1 MEKMMK
7 KVAIATTIASAVGVN
22 AVIDNTAKADS
33 VTPTQAK
40 TQTKTD
46 QVQANVDTAKQDLDL
61 ASTNVKEAQSKVD
74 SATQANQSANKDVT
88 EKNQVASDAQVALDQ
103 AKTEQTI
110 AENKVKDAQKVIE
123 SANSETTKTEIAD
136 KTNQLNELK
145 QKQTQITNNLSN
157 VQAIQGQKENQNN
170 KAQSELSQAQSTYNQ
185 AEKKVNDLRAKLDAN
200 NIDNLTNDK
209 TKAEAKV
216 NKIQS
221 ELDMANKANKDK
233 AQAVE
238 AATKKVN
245 DATVVAAQAK
255 ANLDKS
261 QSELAKAQAALAAL
275 ENSKTEVLNIIQVPK
290 GYTLEGLKAASEDNN
305 ATFEA
310 ISESGIDLNKK
321 FNYSQADVN
330 EKVDYQHLTHEQL
343 VEINKYAISLI
354 NQMREHF
361 GLKDLI
367 LNEEGLK
374 ITKTIADGYQAK
386 RESIMKGNSHDK
398 ELLDKRAENIGSS
411 SVYDTVRTNIPAMQV
426 KAAKDVSY
434 REYNS
439 NYISISTMADLK
451 ANIYTAILA
460 LFFDDARSNYGH
472 ALSFLNEHYKYVAVA
487 PSVIDGRVDNYP
499 GYGNAYINFLDWH
512 FVFPGYTT
520 WNDGKYTYY
529 SGNEND
535 KLNPAQDIDLSKA
548 TVDTTAAKAELNS
561 LQGKVAAAK
570 ENVSEAQKVLD
581 KANKEL
587 NLAKVSNGATSDVKK
602 LQSNLAQAK
611 QELKD
616 INNKLA
622 NAEQNGTTLKQQE
635 LQAAN
640 KAKDEALKNLQAKQV
655 DADKANKELLAANAK
670 VNAAQKVVDEL
681 NAKVVAVQK
690 ELTELNDL
698 VNKGNAAKAELNSF
712 QGKVAAA
719 KENVSEA
726 QKVLDKANEELNLA
740 KVEASQTAQALDKAK
755 TELDQAVAKQQAA
768 LDNYN
773 KALNSQKI
781 SQEVDRN
788 IQKQTEEKK
797 ENKADSGKK
806 SEFTSN
812 KVIKEAKTNVK
823 EANTFKKQHVS
834 VSKASVLP
842 ATQLPQTGNKTE
854 NQSVWGLVSLAIAG
868 ILGLVGY
875 NKQKKNN

>member
-548 TVDTTAAKAELNS
+548 TVDTTAAKAD
-561 LQGKVAAAK
+561 VAKKQAAYNTAKAENDKAVATLTAAK
-570 ENVSEAQKVLD
+570 EE
-581 KANKEL
+581 
-587 NLAKVSNGATSDVKK
+587 LAKVSNGATSDVKT

-622 NAEQNGTTLKQQE
+622 NAEQNGTTLKQE

-640 KAKDEALKNLQAKQV
+640 KAKVEALKNLQAKQV

-681 NAKVVAVQK
+681 NAKVAAVQK

-698 VNKGNAAKAELNSF
+698 VNKGNAAKAELNSL

-719 KENVSEA
+719 RENVSEA

-823 EANTFKKQHVS
+823 ETNTFKKQHVS

>member
-245 DATVVAAQAK
+245 DATVAAAQAK

-290 GYTLEGLKAASEDNN
+290 EYTLEGLKAASEDNN

-460 LFFDDARSNYGH
+460 LFFDDSRSNYGH
-472 ALSFLNEHYKYVAVA
+472 ALSFLNKHYKYVAVA

-512 FVFPGYTT
+512 FIFPGYTT

-561 LQGKVAAAK
+561 L
-570 ENVSEAQKVLD
+570 
-581 KANKEL
+581 
-587 NLAKVSNGATSDVKK
+587 
-602 LQSNLAQAK
+602 
-611 QELKD
+611 
-616 INNKLA
+616 
-622 NAEQNGTTLKQQE
+622 
-635 LQAAN
+635 
-640 KAKDEALKNLQAKQV
+640 
-655 DADKANKELLAANAK
+655 
-670 VNAAQKVVDEL
+670 
-681 NAKVVAVQK
+681 
-690 ELTELNDL
+690 
-698 VNKGNAAKAELNSF
+698 

-868 ILGLVGY
+868 MLGLVGY

>member
-22 AVIDNTAKADS
+22 AVIDNTVKADS

-245 DATVVAAQAK
+245 DATVAAAQAK

-310 ISESGIDLNKK
+310 ISKSGIDLNKK

-386 RESIMKGNSHDK
+386 RESIMKGDSHDK

-434 REYNS
+434 KEYNS

-548 TVDTTAAKAELNS
+548 TVDTTAAKAD
-561 LQGKVAAAK
+561 VAKKQAAYNTAKAENDKAVATLTAAK
-570 ENVSEAQKVLD
+570 
-581 KANKEL
+581 KE
-587 NLAKVSNGATSDVKK
+587 LAKVNNGTTSDVKT
-602 LQSNLAQAK
+602 LQPKLAQAK

-622 NAEQNGTTLKQQE
+622 NAEQNGTTLKQE

-681 NAKVVAVQK
+681 NAKVAAVQK
-690 ELTELNDL
+690 ELTELNNL
-698 VNKGNAAKAELNSF
+698 VNKGNAAKAELNSL
-712 QGKVAAA
+712 QGKVVAA

>member
-1 MEKMMK
+1 I
-7 KVAIATTIASAVGVN
+7 VIPPAIFFYYSTLF
-22 AVIDNTAKADS
+22 DS
-33 VTPTQAK
+33 RFK
-40 TQTKTD
+40 TLQ
-46 QVQANVDTAKQDLDL
+46 
-61 ASTNVKEAQSKVD
+61 
-74 SATQANQSANKDVT
+74 
-88 EKNQVASDAQVALDQ
+88 
-103 AKTEQTI
+103 
-110 AENKVKDAQKVIE
+110 
-123 SANSETTKTEIAD
+123 
-136 KTNQLNELK
+136 
-145 QKQTQITNNLSN
+145 
-157 VQAIQGQKENQNN
+157 QNH
-170 KAQSELSQAQSTYNQ
+170 
-185 AEKKVNDLRAKLDAN
+185 
-200 NIDNLTNDK
+200 
-209 TKAEAKV
+209 
-216 NKIQS
+216 KIQS

-245 DATVVAAQAK
+245 DATVAAAQAK

-261 QSELAKAQAALAAL
+261 QSERAKAQAALAAL

-290 GYTLEGLKAASEDNN
+290 EYTLEGLKAASEDNN

-460 LFFDDARSNYGH
+460 LFFDDSRSNYGH

-548 TVDTTAAKAELNS
+548 TVNTTAAKAELDKKQEAYN
-561 LQGKVAAAK
+561 AAK
-570 ENVSEAQKVLD
+570 TEND
-581 KANKEL
+581 KAVATLKTAKAEL
-587 NLAKVSNGATSDVKK
+587 DKVSNGSTSDVKK

-640 KAKDEALKNLQAKQV
+640 TAKEALKNLQAKKV
-655 DADKANKELLAANAK
+655 DANKANKELVVAQAN
-670 VNAAQKVVDEL
+670 VEAAQKAATEL
-681 NAKVVAVQK
+681 NNKVAAVRQ

-698 VNKGNAAKAELNSF
+698 VGKGNKAQAELSSL
-712 QGKVAAA
+712 QTKVEAA
-719 KENVSEA
+719 KENVKAA

-740 KVEASQTAQALDKAK
+740 KVEATQTAQALDKAK
-755 TELDQAVAKQQAA
+755 TELDQAVAKQQVA

-797 ENKADSGKK
+797 ENKVDSGKK

-823 EANTFKKQHVS
+823 EANTFKKQHVKEVNTFKKQHVS

-854 NQSVWGLVSLAIAG
+854 NQSIWGLVSLAIAG
-868 ILGLVGY
+868 MLGLVGY

>member
-1 MEKMMK
+1 
-7 KVAIATTIASAVGVN
+7 
-22 AVIDNTAKADS
+22 
-33 VTPTQAK
+33 
-40 TQTKTD
+40 
-46 QVQANVDTAKQDLDL
+46 DL
-61 ASTNVKEAQSKVD
+61 K
-74 SATQANQSANKDVT
+74 
-88 EKNQVASDAQVALDQ
+88 
-103 AKTEQTI
+103 
-110 AENKVKDAQKVIE
+110 
-123 SANSETTKTEIAD
+123 
-136 KTNQLNELK
+136 
-145 QKQTQITNNLSN
+145 
-157 VQAIQGQKENQNN
+157 
-170 KAQSELSQAQSTYNQ
+170 
-185 AEKKVNDLRAKLDAN
+185 AKLDAN

-245 DATVVAAQAK
+245 DATVAAAQAK

-305 ATFEA
+305 ATFKA
-310 ISESGIDLNKK
+310 ISKRGIDLNKK
-321 FNYSQADVN
+321 FNYQYLTN
-330 EKVDYQHLTHEQL
+330 EKL

-354 NQMREHF
+354 NKMREHF
-361 GLKDLI
+361 RLKDLI

-374 ITKTIADGYQAK
+374 ITKTIDDGYQAN
-386 RESIMKGNSHDK
+386 RETIMNGDGHDT

-434 REYNS
+434 REYSS

-460 LFFDDARSNYGH
+460 LFFDDSRSNYGH

-548 TVDTTAAKAELNS
+548 TVDTTAAKAELAKKQEAYN
-561 LQGKVAAAK
+561 AAK
-570 ENVSEAQKVLD
+570 TEND
-581 KANKEL
+581 KAVATLDTAKAE
-587 NLAKVSNGATSDVKK
+587 LAKVSKTSDVKT

-616 INNKLA
+616 INNKL
-622 NAEQNGTTLKQQE
+622 
-635 LQAAN
+635 
-640 KAKDEALKNLQAKQV
+640 
-655 DADKANKELLAANAK
+655 
-670 VNAAQKVVDEL
+670 
-681 NAKVVAVQK
+681 
-690 ELTELNDL
+690 
-698 VNKGNAAKAELNSF
+698 
-712 QGKVAAA
+712 
-719 KENVSEA
+719 
-726 QKVLDKANEELNLA
+726 
-740 KVEASQTAQALDKAK
+740 
-755 TELDQAVAKQQAA
+755 
-768 LDNYN
+768 
-773 KALNSQKI
+773 
-781 SQEVDRN
+781 
-788 IQKQTEEKK
+788 
-797 ENKADSGKK
+797 
-806 SEFTSN
+806 
-812 KVIKEAKTNVK
+812 
-823 EANTFKKQHVS
+823 
-834 VSKASVLP
+834 
-842 ATQLPQTGNKTE
+842 
-854 NQSVWGLVSLAIAG
+854 
-868 ILGLVGY
+868 
-875 NKQKKNN
+875 

>member
-1 MEKMMK
+1 M
-7 KVAIATTIASAVGVN
+7 
-22 AVIDNTAKADS
+22 
-33 VTPTQAK
+33 
-40 TQTKTD
+40 
-46 QVQANVDTAKQDLDL
+46 
-61 ASTNVKEAQSKVD
+61 
-74 SATQANQSANKDVT
+74 
-88 EKNQVASDAQVALDQ
+88 
-103 AKTEQTI
+103 
-110 AENKVKDAQKVIE
+110 
-123 SANSETTKTEIAD
+123 
-136 KTNQLNELK
+136 
-145 QKQTQITNNLSN
+145 
-157 VQAIQGQKENQNN
+157 
-170 KAQSELSQAQSTYNQ
+170 
-185 AEKKVNDLRAKLDAN
+185 
-200 NIDNLTNDK
+200 
-209 TKAEAKV
+209 
-216 NKIQS
+216 
-221 ELDMANKANKDK
+221 
-233 AQAVE
+233 
-238 AATKKVN
+238 
-245 DATVVAAQAK
+245 
-255 ANLDKS
+255 
-261 QSELAKAQAALAAL
+261 
-275 ENSKTEVLNIIQVPK
+275 
-290 GYTLEGLKAASEDNN
+290 
-305 ATFEA
+305 
-310 ISESGIDLNKK
+310 
-321 FNYSQADVN
+321 
-330 EKVDYQHLTHEQL
+330 KVDYQHLTHEQL

-386 RESIMKGNSHDK
+386 RESIMNGDGHDT

-460 LFFDDARSNYGH
+460 LFFDDSRSNYGH

-581 KANKEL
+581 KANEEL
-587 NLAKVSNGATSDVKK
+587 NLAKVSNGATSDVATLQAK
-602 LQSNLAQAK
+602 LNQAK
-611 QELKD
+611 QELEN
-616 INNKLA
+616 INNKIV
-622 NAEQNGTTLKQQE
+622 NAEQNTKTFKQE
-635 LQAAN
+635 LKVANAA
-640 KAKDEALKNLQAKQV
+640 KGEALKNLQAKKA
-655 DADKANKELLAANAK
+655 DAGKANKELVVAQAN
-670 VNAAQKVVDEL
+670 VEAAQKAATEL
-681 NAKVVAVQK
+681 NNKVAAVQQ

-698 VNKGNAAKAELNSF
+698 VGKGNKAQAELSSL
-712 QGKVAAA
+712 QTKVEAA
-719 KENVSEA
+719 KENVKAA

-740 KVEASQTAQALDKAK
+740 KVEATQTAQALDKAK
-755 TELDQAVAKQQAA
+755 TELDQAVAKQQVA

-854 NQSVWGLVSLAIAG
+854 NQSIWGLVSLAIAG
-868 ILGLVGY
+868 MLGLVGY

>member
-238 AATKKVN
+238 TATKKVN

-460 LFFDDARSNYGH
+460 LFFDDSRSNYGH
-472 ALSFLNEHYKYVAVA
+472 ALSFLNKHYKYVAVA

-512 FVFPGYTT
+512 FIFPGYTT

-548 TVDTTAAKAELNS
+548 TVDTTAAKAELDKKQKAYN
-561 LQGKVAAAK
+561 AAK
-570 ENVSEAQKVLD
+570 TEND
-581 KANKEL
+581 KAVATL
-587 NLAKVSNGATSDVKK
+587 NTAKAELAKVSNGATSDVKK
-602 LQSNLAQAK
+602 LQFNLAQAK

-622 NAEQNGTTLKQQE
+622 NAEQNGTTLKQE

-655 DADKANKELLAANAK
+655 DADKANKELVVAQAN
-670 VNAAQKVVDEL
+670 VEAAQKAATEL
-681 NAKVVAVQK
+681 NNKVAAVQK

-698 VNKGNAAKAELNSF
+698 VNKGNAAKAELNSL

-719 KENVSEA
+719 RENVSEA

-823 EANTFKKQHVS
+823 ETNTFKKQHVS

>member
-1 MEKMMK
+1 M
-7 KVAIATTIASAVGVN
+7 
-22 AVIDNTAKADS
+22 
-33 VTPTQAK
+33 
-40 TQTKTD
+40 
-46 QVQANVDTAKQDLDL
+46 
-61 ASTNVKEAQSKVD
+61 
-74 SATQANQSANKDVT
+74 
-88 EKNQVASDAQVALDQ
+88 
-103 AKTEQTI
+103 
-110 AENKVKDAQKVIE
+110 
-123 SANSETTKTEIAD
+123 
-136 KTNQLNELK
+136 
-145 QKQTQITNNLSN
+145 
-157 VQAIQGQKENQNN
+157 
-170 KAQSELSQAQSTYNQ
+170 
-185 AEKKVNDLRAKLDAN
+185 
-200 NIDNLTNDK
+200 
-209 TKAEAKV
+209 
-216 NKIQS
+216 
-221 ELDMANKANKDK
+221 
-233 AQAVE
+233 
-238 AATKKVN
+238 
-245 DATVVAAQAK
+245 
-255 ANLDKS
+255 
-261 QSELAKAQAALAAL
+261 
-275 ENSKTEVLNIIQVPK
+275 
-290 GYTLEGLKAASEDNN
+290 
-305 ATFEA
+305 
-310 ISESGIDLNKK
+310 
-321 FNYSQADVN
+321 
-330 EKVDYQHLTHEQL
+330 
-343 VEINKYAISLI
+343 
-354 NQMREHF
+354 
-361 GLKDLI
+361 
-367 LNEEGLK
+367 NEEGLK

-386 RESIMKGNSHDK
+386 RESIMNGDGHDT

-434 REYNS
+434 REYSS

-487 PSVIDGRVDNYP
+487 PSVIDGRVDNHP

-548 TVDTTAAKAELNS
+548 TVDTTAAKAELDKKQEAYN
-561 LQGKVAAAK
+561 AAK
-570 ENVSEAQKVLD
+570 TEND
-581 KANKEL
+581 KAVATLKTAKAEL
-587 NLAKVSNGATSDVKK
+587 DKVSNGATSDVKK

-655 DADKANKELLAANAK
+655 DADKDNKELLAANAK

-681 NAKVVAVQK
+681 NAKVAAVQK
-690 ELTELNDL
+690 ELTELNNL
-698 VNKGNAAKAELNSF
+698 VNKGNAAKAELNSL

-740 KVEASQTAQALDKAK
+740 KVEANQTAQALDKAK

-868 ILGLVGY
+868 MLGLVGY

>member
-1 MEKMMK
+1 
-7 KVAIATTIASAVGVN
+7 
-22 AVIDNTAKADS
+22 
-33 VTPTQAK
+33 
-40 TQTKTD
+40 
-46 QVQANVDTAKQDLDL
+46 
-61 ASTNVKEAQSKVD
+61 
-74 SATQANQSANKDVT
+74 
-88 EKNQVASDAQVALDQ
+88 
-103 AKTEQTI
+103 
-110 AENKVKDAQKVIE
+110 
-123 SANSETTKTEIAD
+123 
-136 KTNQLNELK
+136 
-145 QKQTQITNNLSN
+145 
-157 VQAIQGQKENQNN
+157 
-170 KAQSELSQAQSTYNQ
+170 
-185 AEKKVNDLRAKLDAN
+185 
-200 NIDNLTNDK
+200 
-209 TKAEAKV
+209 
-216 NKIQS
+216 
-221 ELDMANKANKDK
+221 
-233 AQAVE
+233 
-238 AATKKVN
+238 
-245 DATVVAAQAK
+245 
-255 ANLDKS
+255 
-261 QSELAKAQAALAAL
+261 QAALAAL

-305 ATFEA
+305 ATFKA
-310 ISESGIDLNKK
+310 ISESGIDSNKK

-386 RESIMKGNSHDK
+386 RKSIMKGDGHDK

-460 LFFDDARSNYGH
+460 LFFADARSNYGH
-472 ALSFLNEHYKYVAVA
+472 ALSFLNKHYKYVAVA
-487 PSVIDGRVDNYP
+487 PSVIDGKVDNYP
-499 GYGNAYINFLDWH
+499 DYGNAYINFLDWH

-548 TVDTTAAKAELNS
+548 TVDTTAAKAELAKKQEAYN
-561 LQGKVAAAK
+561 AAK
-570 ENVSEAQKVLD
+570 TEND
-581 KANKEL
+581 KAVATLDTAKAE
-587 NLAKVSNGATSDVKK
+587 LAKVSKTSDVKT

-622 NAEQNGTTLKQQE
+622 NAEQNGTTLKQE

-640 KAKDEALKNLQAKQV
+640 KAKDEALKNLQAKKV
-655 DADKANKELLAANAK
+655 DAGKANKELVVAQAN
-670 VNAAQKVVDEL
+670 VEAAQKAATEL
-681 NAKVVAVQK
+681 NNKVAAVRQ

-698 VNKGNAAKAELNSF
+698 VGKGNKAQAELSSL
-712 QGKVAAA
+712 QTKVEAA
-719 KENVSEA
+719 KENVKAA

-740 KVEASQTAQALDKAK
+740 KVEATQTAQALDKAK
-755 TELDQAVAKQQAA
+755 TELDQAVAKQQVA

-781 SQEVDRN
+781 S
-788 IQKQTEEKK
+788 
-797 ENKADSGKK
+797 
-806 SEFTSN
+806 
-812 KVIKEAKTNVK
+812 
-823 EANTFKKQHVS
+823 
-834 VSKASVLP
+834 
-842 ATQLPQTGNKTE
+842 
-854 NQSVWGLVSLAIAG
+854 
-868 ILGLVGY
+868 
-875 NKQKKNN
+875 

>member
-548 TVDTTAAKAELNS
+548 TVDITAAKAD
-561 LQGKVAAAK
+561 VAKKQAAYNTAKAENDKAVATLTAAK
-570 ENVSEAQKVLD
+570 
-581 KANKEL
+581 KE
-587 NLAKVSNGATSDVKK
+587 LAKVNNRTTSDVKK

-698 VNKGNAAKAELNSF
+698 VNKGNAAKAELNSL

-823 EANTFKKQHVS
+823 ETNTFKKQHVS

>member
-1 MEKMMK
+1 
-7 KVAIATTIASAVGVN
+7 
-22 AVIDNTAKADS
+22 
-33 VTPTQAK
+33 
-40 TQTKTD
+40 
-46 QVQANVDTAKQDLDL
+46 
-61 ASTNVKEAQSKVD
+61 
-74 SATQANQSANKDVT
+74 
-88 EKNQVASDAQVALDQ
+88 
-103 AKTEQTI
+103 
-110 AENKVKDAQKVIE
+110 
-123 SANSETTKTEIAD
+123 
-136 KTNQLNELK
+136 
-145 QKQTQITNNLSN
+145 
-157 VQAIQGQKENQNN
+157 
-170 KAQSELSQAQSTYNQ
+170 
-185 AEKKVNDLRAKLDAN
+185 
-200 NIDNLTNDK
+200 
-209 TKAEAKV
+209 
-216 NKIQS
+216 
-221 ELDMANKANKDK
+221 MANKANKDK

-290 GYTLEGLKAASEDNN
+290 EYTLEGLKAASEDNN
-305 ATFEA
+305 ATFKA

-386 RESIMKGNSHDK
+386 RESIMNGDGHDT

-460 LFFDDARSNYGH
+460 LFFDDSRSNYGH

-548 TVDTTAAKAELNS
+548 TVNTTAAKAELDKKQEAYN
-561 LQGKVAAAK
+561 AAK
-570 ENVSEAQKVLD
+570 TEND
-581 KANKEL
+581 KAVATLKTAKAEL
-587 NLAKVSNGATSDVKK
+587 DKVSNGSTSDVKK

-640 KAKDEALKNLQAKQV
+640 TAKEALKNLQAKKV
-655 DADKANKELLAANAK
+655 DANKANKELVVAQAN
-670 VNAAQKVVDEL
+670 VEAAQKAATEL
-681 NAKVVAVQK
+681 NNKVAAVQK

-698 VNKGNAAKAELNSF
+698 VNKGNAAKAELNSL

>member
-1 MEKMMK
+1 M
-7 KVAIATTIASAVGVN
+7 N
-22 AVIDNTAKADS
+22 
-33 VTPTQAK
+33 
-40 TQTKTD
+40 
-46 QVQANVDTAKQDLDL
+46 
-61 ASTNVKEAQSKVD
+61 
-74 SATQANQSANKDVT
+74 
-88 EKNQVASDAQVALDQ
+88 
-103 AKTEQTI
+103 
-110 AENKVKDAQKVIE
+110 
-123 SANSETTKTEIAD
+123 
-136 KTNQLNELK
+136 
-145 QKQTQITNNLSN
+145 
-157 VQAIQGQKENQNN
+157 
-170 KAQSELSQAQSTYNQ
+170 
-185 AEKKVNDLRAKLDAN
+185 
-200 NIDNLTNDK
+200 
-209 TKAEAKV
+209 
-216 NKIQS
+216 
-221 ELDMANKANKDK
+221 
-233 AQAVE
+233 
-238 AATKKVN
+238 
-245 DATVVAAQAK
+245 
-255 ANLDKS
+255 KS

-275 ENSKTEVLNIIQVPK
+275 KNSKTEVLNIIQVPK
-290 GYTLEGLKAASEDNN
+290 EYTLEGLKAASEDNN
-305 ATFEA
+305 ATFKA

-330 EKVDYQHLTHEQL
+330 EKVDYQHLTYEQL

-386 RESIMKGNSHDK
+386 RESIMNGDGHDT

-548 TVDTTAAKAELNS
+548 TVDTTAAKAELDKKQKAYN
-561 LQGKVAAAK
+561 AAK
-570 ENVSEAQKVLD
+570 TEND
-581 KANKEL
+581 KAVSTL
-587 NLAKVSNGATSDVKK
+587 NTAKAELAKVSNGATSDVATLQAK
-602 LQSNLAQAK
+602 LNQAK
-611 QELKD
+611 QELEN
-616 INNKLA
+616 INNKIV
-622 NAEQNGTTLKQQE
+622 NAEQNTKTFKQE
-635 LQAAN
+635 LKVANAA
-640 KAKDEALKNLQAKQV
+640 KGEALKNLQAKKA
-655 DADKANKELLAANAK
+655 DADKANKELVVAQAN
-670 VNAAQKVVDEL
+670 VEAAQKAATEL
-681 NAKVVAVQK
+681 NNKVAAVRQ

-698 VNKGNAAKAELNSF
+698 VGKGNKAQAELSSL
-712 QGKVAAA
+712 QTKVEAA
-719 KENVSEA
+719 KENVKAA

-740 KVEASQTAQALDKAK
+740 KVEATQTAQALDKAK
-755 TELDQAVAKQQAA
+755 TELDQAVAKQQVA

-823 EANTFKKQHVS
+823 EANTFKKQHVKEVNTFKKQHVS
-834 VSKASVLP
+834 VSKASILP

-854 NQSVWGLVSLAIAG
+854 NQSIWGLVSLAIAG
-868 ILGLVGY
+868 MLGLVGY

>member
-245 DATVVAAQAK
+245 DATVAAAQAK

-290 GYTLEGLKAASEDNN
+290 EYTLKGLKAASEDNN

-310 ISESGIDLNKK
+310 ISKSGIDLNKK

-386 RESIMKGNSHDK
+386 RESIMKGDSHDK

-548 TVDTTAAKAELNS
+548 TVDTTAAKAELDKKQEAYNAA
-561 LQGKVAAAK
+561 KTENDKAVAALNTA
-570 ENVSEAQKVLD
+570 EA
-581 KANKEL
+581 E
-587 NLAKVSNGATSDVKK
+587 LAKVSKTSDVKT

-622 NAEQNGTTLKQQE
+622 NAEQNGTTLKQE

-655 DADKANKELLAANAK
+655 DVDKANKELLAANAK

-698 VNKGNAAKAELNSF
+698 VNKGNAAKAELNSL

>member
-698 VNKGNAAKAELNSF
+698 VNKGNAAKAELNSL

>member
-1 MEKMMK
+1 MK

-499 GYGNAYINFLDWH
+499 GYGNAYINF
-512 FVFPGYTT
+512 
-520 WNDGKYTYY
+520 
-529 SGNEND
+529 
-535 KLNPAQDIDLSKA
+535 
-548 TVDTTAAKAELNS
+548 
-561 LQGKVAAAK
+561 
-570 ENVSEAQKVLD
+570 
-581 KANKEL
+581 
-587 NLAKVSNGATSDVKK
+587 
-602 LQSNLAQAK
+602 
-611 QELKD
+611 
-616 INNKLA
+616 
-622 NAEQNGTTLKQQE
+622 
-635 LQAAN
+635 
-640 KAKDEALKNLQAKQV
+640 
-655 DADKANKELLAANAK
+655 
-670 VNAAQKVVDEL
+670 
-681 NAKVVAVQK
+681 
-690 ELTELNDL
+690 
-698 VNKGNAAKAELNSF
+698 
-712 QGKVAAA
+712 
-719 KENVSEA
+719 
-726 QKVLDKANEELNLA
+726 
-740 KVEASQTAQALDKAK
+740 
-755 TELDQAVAKQQAA
+755 
-768 LDNYN
+768 
-773 KALNSQKI
+773 
-781 SQEVDRN
+781 
-788 IQKQTEEKK
+788 
-797 ENKADSGKK
+797 
-806 SEFTSN
+806 
-812 KVIKEAKTNVK
+812 
-823 EANTFKKQHVS
+823 
-834 VSKASVLP
+834 
-842 ATQLPQTGNKTE
+842 
-854 NQSVWGLVSLAIAG
+854 
-868 ILGLVGY
+868 
-875 NKQKKNN
+875 

>member
-136 KTNQLNELK
+136 KTNQINELK

-238 AATKKVN
+238 TATKKVN

-460 LFFDDARSNYGH
+460 LFFDDSRSNYGH
-472 ALSFLNEHYKYVAVA
+472 ALSFLNKHYKYVAVA

-512 FVFPGYTT
+512 FIFPGYTT

-548 TVDTTAAKAELNS
+548 TVDTTAAKAELDKKQEAYN
-561 LQGKVAAAK
+561 AAK
-570 ENVSEAQKVLD
+570 TEND
-581 KANKEL
+581 KAVATL
-587 NLAKVSNGATSDVKK
+587 NTAEAELAKVSKTSDVKT

-640 KAKDEALKNLQAKQV
+640 KAKYEALKNLQAKQV
-655 DADKANKELLAANAK
+655 DADKANKELVVAQAN
-670 VNAAQKVVDEL
+670 VEAAQKAATEL
-681 NAKVVAVQK
+681 NNKVAAVQK

-698 VNKGNAAKAELNSF
+698 VNKGNAAKAELNSL

-719 KENVSEA
+719 RENVSEA

-823 EANTFKKQHVS
+823 ETNTFKKQHVS

>member
-1 MEKMMK
+1 M
-7 KVAIATTIASAVGVN
+7 
-22 AVIDNTAKADS
+22 
-33 VTPTQAK
+33 
-40 TQTKTD
+40 
-46 QVQANVDTAKQDLDL
+46 
-61 ASTNVKEAQSKVD
+61 
-74 SATQANQSANKDVT
+74 
-88 EKNQVASDAQVALDQ
+88 
-103 AKTEQTI
+103 
-110 AENKVKDAQKVIE
+110 
-123 SANSETTKTEIAD
+123 
-136 KTNQLNELK
+136 
-145 QKQTQITNNLSN
+145 
-157 VQAIQGQKENQNN
+157 
-170 KAQSELSQAQSTYNQ
+170 
-185 AEKKVNDLRAKLDAN
+185 DAN

-245 DATVVAAQAK
+245 DATVAAAQAK

-290 GYTLEGLKAASEDNN
+290 EYTLEGLKAASEDNN

-310 ISESGIDLNKK
+310 ISKSGIDLNKK

-354 NQMREHF
+354 NQIREHF

-386 RESIMKGNSHDK
+386 RESIMNGDGHDK

-460 LFFDDARSNYGH
+460 LFFDDSRSNYGH

-487 PSVIDGRVDNYP
+487 PSVIDGKVDNYP

-512 FVFPGYTT
+512 FIFPGYTT

-548 TVDTTAAKAELNS
+548 TVDTTAAKAELAKKQKAYN
-561 LQGKVAAAK
+561 AAK
-570 ENVSEAQKVLD
+570 TEND
-581 KANKEL
+581 KAVATL
-587 NLAKVSNGATSDVKK
+587 NTAKAELAKVSNGATSDVKK
-602 LQSNLAQAK
+602 LQFNLAQAK

-622 NAEQNGTTLKQQE
+622 NAEQNGTTLKQE

-640 KAKDEALKNLQAKQV
+640 KAKDEALKNLQAKKV
-655 DADKANKELLAANAK
+655 DAGKANKELVVAQAN
-670 VNAAQKVVDEL
+670 VEAAQKAATEL
-681 NAKVVAVQK
+681 NNKVAAVQK

-698 VNKGNAAKAELNSF
+698 VNKGNAAKAELNSL

-719 KENVSEA
+719 RENVSEA

-823 EANTFKKQHVS
+823 ETNTFKKQHVS

>member
-1 MEKMMK
+1 M
-7 KVAIATTIASAVGVN
+7 
-22 AVIDNTAKADS
+22 
-33 VTPTQAK
+33 P
-40 TQTKTD
+40 
-46 QVQANVDTAKQDLDL
+46 
-61 ASTNVKEAQSKVD
+61 KE
-74 SATQANQSANKDVT
+74 
-88 EKNQVASDAQVALDQ
+88 
-103 AKTEQTI
+103 
-110 AENKVKDAQKVIE
+110 
-123 SANSETTKTEIAD
+123 
-136 KTNQLNELK
+136 
-145 QKQTQITNNLSN
+145 
-157 VQAIQGQKENQNN
+157 
-170 KAQSELSQAQSTYNQ
+170 
-185 AEKKVNDLRAKLDAN
+185 
-200 NIDNLTNDK
+200 
-209 TKAEAKV
+209 
-216 NKIQS
+216 
-221 ELDMANKANKDK
+221 
-233 AQAVE
+233 
-238 AATKKVN
+238 
-245 DATVVAAQAK
+245 
-255 ANLDKS
+255 
-261 QSELAKAQAALAAL
+261 
-275 ENSKTEVLNIIQVPK
+275 
-290 GYTLEGLKAASEDNN
+290 YTLEGLKAASEDNN
-305 ATFEA
+305 ATFKA

-354 NQMREHF
+354 NQIREHF

-386 RESIMKGNSHDK
+386 RESIMNGDGHDK

-548 TVDTTAAKAELNS
+548 TVDTTAAKAELAKKQEAYN
-561 LQGKVAAAK
+561 AAK
-570 ENVSEAQKVLD
+570 TEND
-581 KANKEL
+581 KAVATLKTAKAE
-587 NLAKVSNGATSDVKK
+587 LAKVSNGATSDVKT
-602 LQSNLAQAK
+602 LQFNLAQAK

-640 KAKDEALKNLQAKQV
+640 KAKDESLKNLQAKQV
-655 DADKANKELLAANAK
+655 DAGKANKELLAANAK

-681 NAKVVAVQK
+681 NAKVAAVQK

-698 VNKGNAAKAELNSF
+698 VNKGNVAKAELNSL

-823 EANTFKKQHVS
+823 ETNTFKKQHVS

>member
-238 AATKKVN
+238 TATKKVN

-460 LFFDDARSNYGH
+460 LFFDDSRSNYGH
-472 ALSFLNEHYKYVAVA
+472 ALSFLNKHYKYVAVA

-512 FVFPGYTT
+512 FIFPGYTT

-548 TVDTTAAKAELNS
+548 TVDTTAAKAELDKKQEAYN
-561 LQGKVAAAK
+561 AAK
-570 ENVSEAQKVLD
+570 TEND
-581 KANKEL
+581 KAVATL
-587 NLAKVSNGATSDVKK
+587 NTAEAELAKVSKTSDVKT

-640 KAKDEALKNLQAKQV
+640 KAKYEALKNLQAKQV
-655 DADKANKELLAANAK
+655 DADKANKELVVAQAN
-670 VNAAQKVVDEL
+670 VEAAQKAATEL
-681 NAKVVAVQK
+681 NNKVAAVQK

-698 VNKGNAAKAELNSF
+698 VNKGNAAKAELNSL

-719 KENVSEA
+719 RENVSEA

-823 EANTFKKQHVS
+823 ETNTFKKQHVS

>member
-74 SATQANQSANKDVT
+74 SATQANQSANKDVA

-238 AATKKVN
+238 TATKKVN

-460 LFFDDARSNYGH
+460 LFFDDSRSNYGH
-472 ALSFLNEHYKYVAVA
+472 ALSFLNKHYKYVAVA

-512 FVFPGYTT
+512 FIFPGYTT

-548 TVDTTAAKAELNS
+548 TVDTTAAKAELDKKQKAYN
-561 LQGKVAAAK
+561 AAK
-570 ENVSEAQKVLD
+570 TEND
-581 KANKEL
+581 KAVATL
-587 NLAKVSNGATSDVKK
+587 NTAEAELAKVSKTSDVKT

-640 KAKDEALKNLQAKQV
+640 KAKYEALKNLQAKQV
-655 DADKANKELLAANAK
+655 DADKANKELVVAQAN
-670 VNAAQKVVDEL
+670 VEAAQKAATEL
-681 NAKVVAVQK
+681 NNKVAAVQK

-698 VNKGNAAKAELNSF
+698 VNKGNAAKAELNSL

-719 KENVSEA
+719 RENVSEA

-823 EANTFKKQHVS
+823 ETNTFKKQHVS

>member
-245 DATVVAAQAK
+245 DATVAAAQAK

-460 LFFDDARSNYGH
+460 LFFDDSRSNYGH
-472 ALSFLNEHYKYVAVA
+472 ALSFLNKHYKYVAVA

-548 TVDTTAAKAELNS
+548 TVDTTAAKAELDKKQEAYN
-561 LQGKVAAAK
+561 AAK
-570 ENVSEAQKVLD
+570 TEND
-581 KANKEL
+581 KAVATL
-587 NLAKVSNGATSDVKK
+587 NTAEAELAKVSKTSDVKT

-622 NAEQNGTTLKQQE
+622 NAEQNGTTLKQE

-655 DADKANKELLAANAK
+655 DADKANKELVVAQAN
-670 VNAAQKVVDEL
+670 VEAAQKAATEL
-681 NAKVVAVQK
+681 NNKVAAVQK

-698 VNKGNAAKAELNSF
+698 VNKGNAAKAELNSL

-719 KENVSEA
+719 RENVSEA

-823 EANTFKKQHVS
+823 ETNTFKKQHVS

>member
-245 DATVVAAQAK
+245 DATVAAAQAK

-434 REYNS
+434 REYNL

-487 PSVIDGRVDNYP
+487 PSVINGRVDNYP

-548 TVDTTAAKAELNS
+548 TVDTTAAKAELDKKQEAYN
-561 LQGKVAAAK
+561 AAK
-570 ENVSEAQKVLD
+570 TEND
-581 KANKEL
+581 KAVATLNTAKAEL
-587 NLAKVSNGATSDVKK
+587 DKVSNGATSDVKT
-602 LQSNLAQAK
+602 LQSKLAQAK

-622 NAEQNGTTLKQQE
+622 NAEQNGTTLKQE

-655 DADKANKELLAANAK
+655 DADKVNKELLAANAK

-698 VNKGNAAKAELNSF
+698 VNKGNAAKAELNSL